1 MKNFKEMQSQLKA
14 NAANRKA
21 AKAAEKEEFENLP
34 LDEKEAIRT
43 ARATRRAACIAAGA
57 VVAGIGVVAVCNVI
71 AAKRGADSGS
81 VLEPSNSEY
90 EAICASYE

>member
-1 MKNFKEMQSQLKA
+1 MKNFKTIQADLKA
-14 NAANRKA
+14 KSANRKA

-34 LDEKEAIRT
+34 LDEKEVIRT
-43 ARATRRAACIAAGA
+43 VRATRRAACIAAGA
-57 VVAGIGVVAVCNVI
+57 VVVGIGVAAVATVV
-71 AAKRGADSGS
+71 AAKRDGEGGS